1 MAKTSR
7 TRKTPKP
14 NPADALTAINSD
26 RVAQTTINSDRGRES
41 VLLTRNTTHGYW
53 RHIHWL
59 YYNPTS
65 LQKHYPL
72 PETLG
77 CCVLGILCIRDVAT
91 SPIHNIPTLVRSSG
105 RAVAFV
111 AARPQRT
118 DSMTPAH
125 GKGGQALDNTSLE
138 VAERSEGN
146 AIRKMKYGG

>member
-91 SPIHNIPTLVRSSG
+91 QHPNSGPIQWARGSLCRRTPATHRLNDACAWQGWAGTRQHKSGSG
-105 RAVAFV
+105 RAV
-111 AARPQRT
+111 R
-118 DSMTPAH
+118 
-125 GKGGQALDNTSLE
+125 G
-138 VAERSEGN
+138 ERH
-146 AIRKMKYGG
+146 RKMKYGG